1 MSYYIFRNNT
11 LEPLF
16 RSMDV
21 CYSGYGD
28 ISSLDQE
35 ADCYI
40 WFYQLPFGFDR
51 TCVSEEVLS
60 YIDKLRWVIDRI
72 PVHKSVLLFS
82 LEDLCPFEWGGSEWS
97 VRESVETYNGYLR
110 SLASERSNIRYV
122 DFSDFT
128 CRYPSGQLLDWRF
141 YFISQ
146 MGVNPKLASDFS
158 CWFEERL
165 REISLFRK
173 KCLVLDLDNTLWGGV
188 LGEDG
193 VDRIKIGGDYP
204 GKAFLY
210 FQEGLLELAKRGVI
224 LTVCS
229 KNNEQDVMEVWE
241 RHPFV
246 LLRREHFSAWRINWQ
261 NKADNIRELS
271 EELNIG
277 LDSLV
282 FVDDNPTERELVRQ
296 MLPMV
301 EVPEFPKQPYML
313 PDFLIS
319 LSNRYFRVYSV
330 TEEDKRKTEQYKAN
344 ASRMREQKKF
354 MDFDQYL
361 QSLEIEMRI
370 EPMNSFNVSRIAQM
384 TQKTNQFNL
393 TTRRYSESDLM
404 GFSTEDWLIYCLS
417 VKDRFGDNGITG
429 AIMLRPID
437 RGYEIDTFLLSCRIL
452 GKGIE
457 KAFLSEVL
465 NRLRRDKNAKLI
477 KASYLPTAKN
487 MQVSGFYEQVGFI
500 GDNQDKDGGKYYHLV
515 IGLEIKIPS
524 YYKITY

>member
-1 MSYYIFRNNT
+1 M
-11 LEPLF
+11 
-16 RSMDV
+16 
-21 CYSGYGD
+21 
-28 ISSLDQE
+28 
-35 ADCYI
+35 
-40 WFYQLPFGFDR
+40 
-51 TCVSEEVLS
+51 
-60 YIDKLRWVIDRI
+60 
-72 PVHKSVLLFS
+72 
-82 LEDLCPFEWGGSEWS
+82 
-97 VRESVETYNGYLR
+97 
-110 SLASERSNIRYV
+110 
-122 DFSDFT
+122 
-128 CRYPSGQLLDWRF
+128 
-141 YFISQ
+141 
-146 MGVNPKLASDFS
+146 
-158 CWFEERL
+158 
-165 REISLFRK
+165 
-173 KCLVLDLDNTLWGGV
+173 
-188 LGEDG
+188 
-193 VDRIKIGGDYP
+193 
-204 GKAFLY
+204 
-210 FQEGLLELAKRGVI
+210 I

-500 GDNQDKDGGKYYHLV
+500 GDNQDKDGGKYYHLE